1 MKKAFMFFAAVALLA
16 STSFAQLDSRLW
28 GARNVA
34 PMMKTSATT
43 HTPMTALTMAKSIVK
58 AAGDTITNFPW
69 NEGFEN
75 GTPGWTIIENDN
87 DGICWQLSDTSS
99 QIANFA
105 AQYPRTGNACII
117 ALSYS
122 NLTHAALTPDE
133 WLISPALVIPTGEDY
148 TLTFY
153 DNGTNPQYAAE
164 HYTVH
169 VATEKTVSALSAT
182 TPVLEQTLSLGEWIK
197 RTVDLSAYAGQTI
210 YIGFHHYGCT
220 DQFCL
225 GIDDIR
231 VGGAETPEVTVEGP
245 AIVEVNTAAT
255 FTATGASS
263 FTWSVDG
270 ATQSATGNTLT
281 YTFTTTGNHSVVA
294 EASNAAGSDSDTLYV
309 NVYSCD
315 EAITTMPWEDD
326 LEGVTDCWHF
336 VVNNDSSTAMLYP
349 NSQYAH
355 SGNNFI
361 ALINANDATGVSGDT
376 WAISPKLTIPND
388 ATPYTLSYYIII
400 RTSNNVHS
408 AMEVRLSDGSAD
420 TTDFTTLLYTDTTS
434 ASYDRHIIDIPNTYA
449 GQTIRVAFRNITANN
464 GPAVQIDDI
473 RLGGMELPELEVEGP
488 VTVIA
493 GNEATYV
500 AHSDVSTLS
509 WEVNGTLQSSTTDTL
524 VYTFPAAG
532 SYTVKVGATNAV
544 GTTYDSLMVTAVEC
558 NAITSFPYSENFEV
572 ENPCWQF
579 VSIDPANDGHIGL
592 NDEEAFQ
599 GNYSYALSSYSRADD
614 YNQYLIS
621 PELTLP
627 ATGHYMVKFWYMGYD
642 ASDAF
647 RVLASTTT
655 TDINAFTTVLG
666 DNPTVATEW
675 TEAGYV
681 LPEGTKYIAINYYGD
696 YAYYLYIDSVTIDE
710 LSAPSATINGPTSG
724 KVGYSYTFTANAT
737 VAETY
742 AWTVDGTAAGTEESL
757 TYAFDTP
764 GNHTIGLTV
773 GNSTG
778 SADATPLTINI
789 ISCDAHALPYIVNLD
804 EGFGTCW
811 DSEGWDTITMG
822 GNTYAYSM
830 SAQSVL
836 GMYMMDLH
844 QDNWLVTEPL
854 TMPESGSYSLKWKAF
869 TYTSSYPTDHYSVYI
884 INGGDTTQVFAETL
898 TANDTMPQQRQVAIP
913 SSVNGTFKVAFR
925 HHDCEGGYVLML
937 EDIKVA
943 DPAGIDAVNTVNVA
957 IYPNPAYD
965 VLNIEGEGIRMVEM
979 FDVNG
984 RSVLTSMT
992 AGQIN
997 MANLVNGVYVVRV
1010 TTDNG
1015 IRTEKVVKK

>member
-1 MKKAFMFFAAVALLA
+1 MKKAFMFFAVVALLA

-43 HTPMTALTMAKSIVK
+43 HTPMAALTMAKSIVK

-99 QIANFA
+99 QIASFA

-122 NLTHAALTPDE
+122 NFTYEALTPDE

-153 DNGTNPQYAAE
+153 DNGTNSQYAAE
-164 HYTVH
+164 HYAVH

-182 TPVLEQTLSLGEWIK
+182 TPVLEQTLSLGEWVK

-245 AIVEVNTAAT
+245 AIVEVNSAAT

-270 ATQSATGNTLT
+270 TTQSATGNTLT

-315 EAITTMPWEDD
+315 EAVTANPWEEDF
-326 LEGVTDCWHF
+326 EGNTDCWHYVF
-336 VVNNDSSTAMLYP
+336 GNATDSVWIYNNA
-349 NSQYAH
+349 QYAH
-355 SGNNFI
+355 SGSNFVVFMNDTNNTV
-361 ALINANDATGVSGDT
+361 ADG
-376 WAISPKLTIPND
+376 WAISPKLTIPSSLSNV
-388 ATPYTLSYYIII
+388 TLSYYI
-400 RTSNNVHS
+400 
-408 AMEVRLSDGSAD
+408 VRSEATDHLQVLVSTTA
-420 TTDFTTLLYTDTTS
+420 TTDTADFTLLYDDATATVS
-434 ASYDRHIIDIPNTYA
+434 GYERRVIDMSSYA
-449 GQTIRVAFRNITANN
+449 GETVRIAFHNMSV
-464 GPAVQIDDI
+464 GGQYLMQLDDI

-493 GNEATYV
+493 GNAATYV

-532 SYTVKVGATNAV
+532 SYTVKVGATNAA

-558 NAITSFPYSENFEV
+558 NAITSFPYSENFEA

-681 LPEGTKYIAINYYGD
+681 LPEGTKYIAINYYGN
-696 YAYYLYIDSVTIDE
+696 YAYYLYIDSLTIDE

-724 KVGYSYTFTANAT
+724 KVGYSYTFTANAI

-830 SAQSVL
+830 SAQSVF

-854 TMPESGSYSLKWKAF
+854 TMPESGSYSIKWKAF
-869 TYTSSYPTDHYSVYI
+869 TYTSAYPTDHYSVYI
-884 INGGDTTQVFAETL
+884 INGDDTTQVFAETL

-997 MANLVNGVYVVRV
+997 MANFVNGVYVVRV

>member
-1 MKKAFMFFAAVALLA
+1 MFFAAVALLA
-16 STSFAQLDSRLW
+16 STSFAQP
-28 GARNVA
+28 GMARRINGDA
-34 PMMKTSATT
+34 SARMMFRPGQTVQTT
-43 HTPMTALTMAKSIVK
+43 QAMPALMSKGMTKDVTVC
-58 AAGDTITNFPW
+58 NFPW
-69 NEGFEN
+69 TEDFETGTAPAGF
-75 GTPGWTIIENDN
+75 TFIDNDN
-87 DGICWQLSDTSS
+87 DSYGWEVSNFGTTANGHDGSTYVITS
-99 QIANFA
+99 A
-105 AQYPRTGNACII
+105 
-117 ALSYS
+117 SYI
-122 NLTHAALTPDE
+122 NNVGALTPDNWMVLPSFE
-133 WLISPALVIPTGEDY
+133 IPTNASNFELSWYEKGQDASYSAEKYSVYICTTGRTVTDF
-148 TLTFY
+148 TATTAVLTSTTTG
-153 DNGTNPQYAAE
+153 NWLK
-164 HYTVH
+164 
-169 VATEKTVSALSAT
+169 KTVSLDT
-182 TPVLEQTLSLGEWIK
+182 
-197 RTVDLSAYAGQTI
+197 YAGQTI
-210 YIGFHHYGCT
+210 NIAFRHYNVT
-220 DQFCL
+220 DMYYL
-225 GIDDIR
+225 DIDDIR
-231 VGGAETPEVTVEGP
+231 VGGPSVPEVSISGP
-245 AIVEVNTAAT
+245 TAVEVNTTATFIASGAAT
-255 FTATGASS
+255 FVWSIDGTTQAATG
-263 FTWSVDG
+263 D
-270 ATQSATGNTLT
+270 TLT
-281 YTFTTTGNHSVVA
+281 YTFATTGSHSVVA
-294 EASNAAGSDSDTLYV
+294 EATNNVGTGSDTLLV
-309 NVYSCD
+309 NVFSCS
-315 EAITTMPWEDD
+315 EAITAMPWEDD

-388 ATPYTLSYYIII
+388 ATHYTLSYYIII

-509 WEVNGTLQSSTTDTL
+509 WEVNGTPQSSTTDTL

-532 SYTVKVGATNAV
+532 SYTVKVGATNAA
-544 GTTYDSLMVTAVEC
+544 GTAYDSLMVTAVEC
-558 NAITSFPYSENFEV
+558 NAITSFPYNENFEMV
-572 ENPCWQF
+572 NPCWQF
-579 VSIDPANDGHIGL
+579 VSIDPANDGHTGL
-592 NDEEAFQ
+592 TDEESFQ
-599 GNYSYALSSYSRADD
+599 GDYSFALSSYSSADD

-627 ATGHYMVKFWYMGYD
+627 ATGHYMVKFWYMGYR
-642 ASDAF
+642 STDAF

-696 YAYYLYIDSVTIDE
+696 YAYYLYIDSLTIDE

-778 SADATPLTINI
+778 TADATPLTINI

-830 SAQSVL
+830 SAQSVW
-836 GMYMMDLH
+836 GMFMMDLH

-854 TMPESGSYSLKWKAF
+854 TMPESGSYSIKWKAF
-869 TYTSSYPTDHYSVYI
+869 TYTSAYPTDHYSVYI
-884 INGGDTTQVFAETL
+884 INGGDTTQVFTETL

-965 VLNIEGEGIRMVEM
+965 VLNIEGEGIRMIEM

-1015 IRTEKVVKK
+1015 IRTEKIVKK

>member
-1 MKKAFMFFAAVALLA
+1 MFFAVVALLA

-43 HTPMTALTMAKSIVK
+43 HTPMAALTMAKSIVK

-99 QIANFA
+99 QIASFA

-122 NLTHAALTPDE
+122 NFTYEALTPDE

-164 HYTVH
+164 HYAVH

-182 TPVLEQTLSLGEWIK
+182 TPVLEQTLSLGEWVK

-220 DQFCL
+220 DQFCM

-315 EAITTMPWEDD
+315 EAVTANPWEEDF
-326 LEGVTDCWHF
+326 EGNTDCWHYVF
-336 VVNNDSSTAMLYP
+336 GNATDSVWIYNNA
-349 NSQYAH
+349 QYAH
-355 SGNNFI
+355 SGSNFI
-361 ALINANDATGVSGDT
+361 VFLNDTNNTVADG
-376 WAISPKLTIPND
+376 WAISPKLTIPGTLSNI
-388 ATPYTLSYYIII
+388 TLSYYI
-400 RTSNNVHS
+400 
-408 AMEVRLSDGSAD
+408 VRSEATDHLQVLVSTTA
-420 TTDFTTLLYTDTTS
+420 TTDTADFTLLYDDATATVS
-434 ASYDRHIIDIPNTYA
+434 GYERRVIDMSSYA
-449 GQTIRVAFRNITANN
+449 GETVRIAFHNMSV
-464 GPAVQIDDI
+464 GGQYLMQLDDI

-493 GNEATYV
+493 GNAATYV

-532 SYTVKVGATNAV
+532 SYTVKVGATNAA
-544 GTTYDSLMVTAVEC
+544 GTAYDSLMVTAVEC

-681 LPEGTKYIAINYYGD
+681 LPEGTKYIAINYYGN
-696 YAYYLYIDSVTIDE
+696 YAYYLYIDSLTIDE

-773 GNSTG
+773 GNSMG

-789 ISCDAHALPYIVNLD
+789 ISCDAHALPYIVNLN

-830 SAQSVL
+830 SAQSVF

-869 TYTSSYPTDHYSVYI
+869 TYTSAYPTDHYSVYI

-943 DPAGIDAVNTVNVA
+943 DPVGIDAVNTVNVA

-997 MANLVNGVYVVRV
+997 MANFVNGVYVVRV

>member
-1 MKKAFMFFAAVALLA
+1 MFFAVVALLA

-43 HTPMTALTMAKSIVK
+43 HTPMAALTMAKSIVK

-99 QIANFA
+99 QIASFA

-122 NLTHAALTPDE
+122 NFTYEALTPDE

-164 HYTVH
+164 HYAVH

-182 TPVLEQTLSLGEWIK
+182 TPVLEQTLSLGEWVK

-270 ATQSATGNTLT
+270 TTQSATGNTLT

-315 EAITTMPWEDD
+315 EAVTANPWEEDF
-326 LEGVTDCWHF
+326 EGNTDCWHYVF
-336 VVNNDSSTAMLYP
+336 GNATDSVWIYNNA
-349 NSQYAH
+349 QYAH
-355 SGNNFI
+355 SGSNFI
-361 ALINANDATGVSGDT
+361 VFLNDTNNTVADG
-376 WAISPKLTIPND
+376 WAISPKLTIPSSLSNV
-388 ATPYTLSYYIII
+388 TLSYYI
-400 RTSNNVHS
+400 
-408 AMEVRLSDGSAD
+408 VRSEATDHLQVLVSTTA
-420 TTDFTTLLYTDTTS
+420 TTDTADFTLLYDDATATVS
-434 ASYDRHIIDIPNTYA
+434 GYERRVIDMSSYA
-449 GQTIRVAFRNITANN
+449 GETVRIAFHNMSV
-464 GPAVQIDDI
+464 GGQYLMQLDDI

-493 GNEATYV
+493 GNAATYV

-532 SYTVKVGATNAV
+532 SYTVKVGATNAA
-544 GTTYDSLMVTAVEC
+544 GTAYDSLMVTAVEC
-558 NAITSFPYSENFEV
+558 NAITSFPYSENFEA

-681 LPEGTKYIAINYYGD
+681 LPEGTKYIAINYYGN
-696 YAYYLYIDSVTIDE
+696 YAYYLYIDSLTIDE

-811 DSEGWDTITMG
+811 DREGWDTITMG

-830 SAQSVL
+830 SAQSVF

-854 TMPESGSYSLKWKAF
+854 TMPESGSYSIKWKAF
-869 TYTSSYPTDHYSVYI
+869 TYTSAYPTDHYSVYI
-884 INGGDTTQVFAETL
+884 INGDDTTQVFAETL

-997 MANLVNGVYVVRV
+997 MANFVNGVYVVRV

>member
-1 MKKAFMFFAAVALLA
+1 MFFAAVALLA
-16 STSFAQLDSRLW
+16 STSFAQP
-28 GARNVA
+28 GMARRINGDA
-34 PMMKTSATT
+34 SAHMMFRPSQTVQTT
-43 HTPMTALTMAKSIVK
+43 QSMPALMSKGMTKDVTVS
-58 AAGDTITNFPW
+58 NFPW
-69 NEGFEN
+69 TEDFETGTAPAGF
-75 GTPGWTIIENDN
+75 TFIDNDN
-87 DGICWQLSDTSS
+87 DSYGWEVSNFGTTANGHDGSTYVITS
-99 QIANFA
+99 A
-105 AQYPRTGNACII
+105 
-117 ALSYS
+117 SYI
-122 NLTHAALTPDE
+122 NNVGALTPDNWMVLPSFE
-133 WLISPALVIPTGEDY
+133 IPTNASNFELSWYEKGQDASYSAEKYSVYICTTGRTVTDF
-148 TLTFY
+148 TATTAVLTSTTTG
-153 DNGTNPQYAAE
+153 NWLK
-164 HYTVH
+164 
-169 VATEKTVSALSAT
+169 KTVSLDT
-182 TPVLEQTLSLGEWIK
+182 
-197 RTVDLSAYAGQTI
+197 YAGQTI
-210 YIGFHHYGCT
+210 NIAFRHYNVT
-220 DQFCL
+220 DMYYL
-225 GIDDIR
+225 DIDDIR
-231 VGGAETPEVTVEGP
+231 VGGPSVPEVSISGP
-245 AIVEVNTAAT
+245 TAVEVNTTATFIASGAAT
-255 FTATGASS
+255 FVWSIDGTTQAATG
-263 FTWSVDG
+263 D
-270 ATQSATGNTLT
+270 TLT
-281 YTFTTTGNHSVVA
+281 YTFATTGSHSVVA
-294 EASNAAGSDSDTLYV
+294 EATNNVGTGSDTLLV

-315 EAITTMPWEDD
+315 EAIIANPWE
-326 LEGVTDCWHF
+326 EGFEDNTDCWHYVF
-336 VVNNDSSTAMLYP
+336 GNDNDSIWIYNDA
-349 NSQYAH
+349 QYAY
-355 SGNNFI
+355 SGNNFMVFM
-361 ALINANDATGVSGDT
+361 NDTADG
-376 WAISPKLTIPND
+376 WAISPKLTIPS
-388 ATPYTLSYYIII
+388 TLSNVTMSYYI
-400 RTSNNVHS
+400 
-408 AMEVRLSDGSAD
+408 VRSEATDHLQVLVSTTA
-420 TTDFTTLLYTDTTS
+420 TTDTADFTLLYDDATATVS
-434 ASYDRHIIDIPNTYA
+434 GYERRVIDMSSYA
-449 GQTIRVAFRNITANN
+449 GETVRIAFRNMSV
-464 GPAVQIDDI
+464 GGQYLMQLDDI

-532 SYTVKVGATNAV
+532 SYTVKVGATNAA
-544 GTTYDSLMVTAVEC
+544 GTAYDSLMVTAVEC
-558 NAITSFPYSENFEV
+558 NAITSFPYSENFEA

-579 VSIDPANDGHIGL
+579 VSIDPANDVHTGL
-592 NDEEAFQ
+592 TDEESFQ
-599 GNYSYALSSYSRADD
+599 GDYSFALSSYSSADD

-627 ATGHYMVKFWYMGYD
+627 ATGHYMVKFWYMGYR
-642 ASDAF
+642 STDAF

-696 YAYYLYIDSVTIDE
+696 YAYYLYIDSLTIDE

-778 SADATPLTINI
+778 TTDATPLTINI

-836 GMYMMDLH
+836 GMFMMDLH

-854 TMPESGSYSLKWKAF
+854 TMPESGSYSIKWKAF
-869 TYTSSYPTDHYSVYI
+869 TYTSAYPTDHYSVYI
-884 INGGDTTQVFAETL
+884 INGGDTTQVFTETF

-943 DPAGIDAVNTVNVA
+943 DPAGIDAVNIANVS
-957 IYPNPAYD
+957 IYPNPASE

-984 RSVLTSMT
+984 RNVLTSMT
-992 AGQIN
+992 AGQISLTS
-997 MANLVNGVYVVRV
+997 LVNGVYVVRV

-1015 IRTEKVVKK
+1015 IRTEKIVKK

>member
-1 MKKAFMFFAAVALLA
+1 MKKAITLFAAFAMTAAVAM
-16 STSFAQLDSRLW
+16 AQ
-28 GARNVA
+28 NTVN
-34 PMMKTSATT
+34 T
-43 HTPMTALTMAKSIVK
+43 
-58 AAGDTITNFPW
+58 FPW
-69 NEGFEN
+69 TEGFESGSATGFTFVDADGDGN
-75 GTPGWTIIENDN
+75 NWTVHTNVPGESMMTTHSGDGCIYSASWT
-87 DGICWQLSDTSS
+87 QT
-99 QIANFA
+99 Q
-105 AQYPRTGNACII
+105 Q
-117 ALSYS
+117 
-122 NLTHAALTPDE
+122 ALTPDN
-133 WLISPALVIPTGEDY
+133 WMILPAMAIPADAEGFNLSWWAVGQDA
-148 TLTFY
+148 
-153 DNGTNPQYAAE
+153 NYAAE
-164 HYTVH
+164 HYSVYINTTGS
-169 VATEKTVSALSAT
+169 AVSDFTAT
-182 TPVLEQTLSLGEWIK
+182 TAVYDGVSTASNAKQIVSLES
-197 RTVDLSAYAGQTI
+197 YAGQTI
-210 YIGFHHYGCT
+210 YIAFRHHNIT
-220 DQFCL
+220 DMFYL
-225 GIDDIR
+225 NIDDIR

-315 EAITTMPWEDD
+315 EAVTANPWEEDF
-326 LEGVTDCWHF
+326 EGNTDCWHYVF
-336 VVNNDSSTAMLYP
+336 GNATDSVWIYT

-355 SGNNFI
+355 SGSNFI
-361 ALINANDATGVSGDT
+361 VFMNDTNNTVADG
-376 WAISPKLTIPND
+376 WAISPKLTIPGTLSNI
-388 ATPYTLSYYIII
+388 TLSYYI
-400 RTSNNVHS
+400 
-408 AMEVRLSDGSAD
+408 VRSEATDHLQVLVSTTA
-420 TTDFTTLLYTDTTS
+420 TTDTADFTLLYDDATATVS
-434 ASYDRHIIDIPNTYA
+434 GYERRVIDMSSYA
-449 GQTIRVAFRNITANN
+449 GETVRIAFHNMSV
-464 GPAVQIDDI
+464 GGQYLMQLDDI

-493 GNEATYV
+493 GNAATYV

-532 SYTVKVGATNAV
+532 SYTVKVGATNAA
-544 GTTYDSLMVTAVEC
+544 GTAYDSLMVTAVEC
-558 NAITSFPYSENFEV
+558 NAITSFPYSENFEA

-681 LPEGTKYIAINYYGD
+681 LPEGTKYIAINYYGN
-696 YAYYLYIDSVTIDE
+696 YAYYLYIDSLTIDE

-830 SAQSVL
+830 SAQSVM
-836 GMYMMDLH
+836 GMFMMDLH

-854 TMPESGSYSLKWKAF
+854 TMPESGSYSIKWKAF
-869 TYTSSYPTDHYSVYI
+869 TYTSAYPTDHYSVYI
-884 INGGDTTQVFAETL
+884 INGDDTTQVFAETL

-943 DPAGIDAVNTVNVA
+943 DPVGIDAVNTVNVA

-997 MANLVNGVYVVRV
+997 MANFVNGVYVVRV